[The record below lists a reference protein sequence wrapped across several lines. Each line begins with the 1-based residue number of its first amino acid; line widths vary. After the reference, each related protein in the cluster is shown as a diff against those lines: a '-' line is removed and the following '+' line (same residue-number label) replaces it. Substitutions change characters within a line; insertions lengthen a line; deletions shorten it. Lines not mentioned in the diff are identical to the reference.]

1 MASRIILQVT
11 QLVLELGQARQAL
24 VEANAKVDAAEVRR
38 NSRSLEITRDHSR
51 SLEIVPP

>member
-24 VEANAKVDAAEVRR
+24 VEANAKVDAAEVR
-38 NSRSLEITRDHSR
+38 SLEITRDR
-51 SLEIVPP
+51 ASLIGL

>member
-24 VEANAKVDAAEVRR
+24 VEANAKVDAAEVRTK
-38 NSRSLEITRDHSR
+38 LEITRDR
-51 SLEIVPP
+51 ASLIGL

>member
-24 VEANAKVDAAEVRR
+24 VEANSKVDAAEVRR
-38 NSRSLEITRDHSR
+38 NSRSLEITRDR
-51 SLEIVPP
+51 ASLNGL